1 MDDYCKK
8 EQVFLN
14 KDEELRHNLKKNTA
28 LFDLFKKTMTSAFR
42 NVKLHE
48 EVKDLNKFTQWDT
61 TYIPDPPP
69 NQP

>member
-14 KDEELRHNLKKNTA
+14 KDEELQHNLKKNAA
-28 LFDLFKKTMTSAFR
+28 LFELFKKTMTSAFR

-48 EVKDLNKFTQWDT
+48 EVKDLNKFT
-61 TYIPDPPP
+61 
-69 NQP
+69 

>member
-1 MDDYCKK
+1 
-8 EQVFLN
+8 
-14 KDEELRHNLKKNTA
+14 
-28 LFDLFKKTMTSAFR
+28 MTSAFR

-69 NQP
+69 N